1 MKSFFIIKRK
11 ITQNILSSFHS
22 GEPFFV
28 LLQIKKTNHEMTRYL
43 KSFLTALLLLATMS
57 LSTLRAQEQQYFLH
71 TVTAGQGLYSISR
84 MYGVTEE
91 EIIRLNPGSETVI
104 RIGQELRIPVARS
117 TGSEQASG
125 RFHTIAQGETLYRLS
140 VDNNVSVKEI
150 MDANPGLSAQ
160 NFKIGQVIT
169 IPAPTGSAPL
179 ASTIETAE
187 EEIPEAIASA
197 NESLDAE
204 EQPYKC
210 IHVVKRRETIYRICK
225 TYGITQAEFLEAN
238 PQYRKSKLRNGAE
251 VIIPFSSSERAGK
264 EQTRKQAETVL
275 ESIPDSTL
283 FRLNTP
289 KRRHEPGKV
298 NAALILPFS
307 LSDESSVDQMK
318 MVEFLQGVL
327 LGIEKL
333 KDERIS
339 VNLKVL
345 DSGRTDADGI
355 RRILALEGMDEMDL
369 VIFGSKD
376 AAQIGEASRWSS
388 EKEIPLVL
396 PLNSNSDYDFA
407 NPHVFQLNTPQSY
420 IYREVY
426 DQFFKQFRKPNVIII
441 DAADGSRNE
450 FLNGLIIE
458 MDDRKVPH
466 ETIALRNLNE
476 SVKSRLKPNLQNI
489 FIINSKE
496 ASPLITALPMLQ
508 LISRNKDEGVETHL
522 FGYPEYQTYT
532 IDHLDEMYE
541 VDTWFYSWFYTN
553 NMLKE
558 SIDFGNSFRRAF
570 GRQMIISYPSYASY
584 GYDTSYYFLKG
595 ASQYGEQL
603 EDNLGRI
610 RSNPVQMGFKF
621 ERVNNWG
628 GFINRKVFFIH
639 LSDNYVVEK
648 IDFDR

>member
-1 MKSFFIIKRK
+1 
-11 ITQNILSSFHS
+11 
-22 GEPFFV
+22 
-28 LLQIKKTNHEMTRYL
+28 MTRYL
-43 KSFLTALLLLATMS
+43 KILLTALLFLDTTLF
-57 LSTLRAQEQQYFLH
+57 STLQAQEQQYFLH

-84 MYGVTEE
+84 MYGVTED

-104 RIGQELRIPVARS
+104 RIGQELKIPVVRS
-117 TGSEQASG
+117 TDSAQTNGK
-125 RFHTIAQGETLYRLS
+125 FHTIAQGETLYRLS
-140 VDNNVSVKEI
+140 VENNVSVKEI

-169 IPAPTGSAPL
+169 IPAPTGSSPL
-179 ASTIETAE
+179 ASTIETSE
-187 EEIPEAIASA
+187 EGIPEVITSA
-197 NESLDAE
+197 NESVNTQE
-204 EQPYKC
+204 EPYKC
-210 IHVVKRRETIYRICK
+210 IHVVKRRETIFRICK
-225 TYGITQAEFLEAN
+225 TYDITQAEFLEAN

-251 VIIPFSSSERAGK
+251 VIIPFSARELRER
-264 EQTRKQAETVL
+264 EQSRHKAEIVL

-289 KRRHEPGKV
+289 KHKHETGKV

-307 LSDESSVDQMK
+307 LSDASTVDQMK

-339 VNLKVL
+339 VNLKVI
-345 DSGRTDADGI
+345 DSGRNGAD
-355 RRILALEGMDEMDL
+355 RISSILSSEGMDDMDL
-369 VIFGSKD
+369 VIFGSKE

-388 EKEIPLVL
+388 EKNIPLVL
-396 PLNSNSDYDFA
+396 PLNSNADFVFS

-420 IYREVY
+420 IYQEVY
-426 DQFFKQFRKPNVIII
+426 DHFFKQFRKPNIIII
-441 DAADGSRNE
+441 DAADGTSNE
-450 FLNGLIIE
+450 FMNGLMNEIIE
-458 MDDRKVPH
+458 RNIPH
-466 ETIALRNLNE
+466 ETIALRNLNV
-476 SVKSRLKPNLQNI
+476 SITGRLKPDYQNI

-496 ASPLITALPMLQ
+496 ASPLVTALPMLQ
-508 LISRNKDEGVETHL
+508 LITRNKDQVIETHL

-532 IDHLDEMYE
+532 VDHLDEMYE

-558 SIDFGNSFRRAF
+558 SIDFGNTFRRAF

-584 GYDTSYYFLKG
+584 GFDTSYFFLKG
-595 ASQYGEQL
+595 ASQYGDEL
-603 EDNLGRI
+603 EENLKFIRI
-610 RSNPVQMGFKF
+610 NPVQMGFKF

-639 LSDNYVVEK
+639 LSDSYEVDK
-648 IDFDR
+648 IDYDR